1 MGCHFFFPFKLKKGI
16 FKSIYINELTYKTER
31 DSETE
36 NKTYGCWEEEW
47 GERIV
52 GEFEM
57 DMHTL
62 LYLKWTNQQ
71 GLTVHGILFNVIWQP
86 GWEESFGENEY
97 MYMYG

>member
-1 MGCHFFFPFKLKKGI
+1 VGCHFFPFKLKKGLL
-16 FKSIYINELTYKTER
+16 KSIYINELTYKTER

-36 NKTYGCWEEEW
+36 NKTYSCWEEEW

-71 GLTVHGILFNVIWQP
+71 ALTVHGILLNVIWQP

>member
-1 MGCHFFFPFKLKKGI
+1 
-16 FKSIYINELTYKTER
+16 
-31 DSETE
+31 
-36 NKTYGCWEEEW
+36 
-47 GERIV
+47 
-52 GEFEM
+52 M

-62 LYLKWTNQQ
+62 LYLKWTNQL